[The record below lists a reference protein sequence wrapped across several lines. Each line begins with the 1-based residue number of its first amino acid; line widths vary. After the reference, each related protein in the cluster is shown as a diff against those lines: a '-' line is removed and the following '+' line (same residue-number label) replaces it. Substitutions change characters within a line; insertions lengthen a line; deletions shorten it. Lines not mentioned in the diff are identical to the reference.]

1 MNLPSHPVPLNFQGL
16 QQINSSDSLS
26 FDAKKPVGV
35 LQPEG
40 KIPNLNESRSSF
52 PQIQHQLDDEKPVR
66 YCMNSVELH
75 FVKFA

>member
-35 LQPEG
+35 L
-40 KIPNLNESRSSF
+40 NLRENHQSDERRSSF
-52 PQIQHQLDDEKPVR
+52 PQIQH
-66 YCMNSVELH
+66 
-75 FVKFA
+75 